1 MKNQDYWT
9 KRKADLIYEQMDK
22 AEKQADKFDKVYKE
36 SKAYLDKQINK
47 IFDKFQ
53 RDYGLSERDARH
65 VLKNMKD
72 QKDLNELRKVLE
84 ARPNDPNIQ
93 RLLADLD
100 SPAYAYRMK
109 RLERLSADLDSMR
122 ESIYHSEKKG
132 SDAFYSDL
140 MKDSYYKATFD
151 LQQQTGLAYSF
162 SDLPETE
169 IKRLQGLKWT
179 GEAYSDRIWS
189 NTGALASSVKDELLV
204 SLMTGRSVRD
214 TSQAIAE
221 RFEVGQNKARRLIR
235 TESAFF
241 HNQMELLSYEDAE
254 ITKYKFVAV
263 LDKRTSHICQEH
275 DNKVYDTDKAV
286 PGVNYPPLHPWCR
299 STTIAHDEDIDYSK
313 LERRAR
319 NPETGKVEYV
329 PADMSY
335 KDWYSK
341 YVDQDKKNIKIDF
354 SKLTSEEI
362 NNLDF
367 DDLMKYYEWVEE
379 QEKLKA
385 KQKELQAD
393 AERKLLEE
401 RESKVPKTRRDLV
414 SRIEERLRTTNFVD
428 VFGEENAQGLLR
440 ELRFFPNDD
449 FVQSLYG
456 SVDKLSFAKVKEMS
470 SHVSGT
476 QINLAKGDFIYNKK
490 FNQKAHSIVLHE
502 FTHGIDNVAT
512 YFGAPELGAKAFSSQ
527 YDLYNTIKKDMDN
540 YIFGDMKLK
549 RGASIDEKRDFFNLR
564 QAKVRDFKSELL
576 ELAKKL
582 NPEIRPEANAE
593 VGAFASDMMS
603 SFRSAEYGSQPF
615 NHSDSYWKNKAH
627 RGMEFIAEYTQAQM
641 TPEIKTFYDKVFPN
655 SVKIYNKIFE
665 DISKLKLENKKPIV
679 W

>member
-1 MKNQDYWT
+1 
-9 KRKADLIYEQMDK
+9 MDK
-22 AEKQADKFDKVYKE
+22 AEKQADKFDEIYRQ

-65 VLKNMKD
+65 VLKNVKG

-109 RLERLSADLDSMR
+109 RLERLSADLDLMR

-132 SDAFYSDL
+132 SDSFYSDL
-140 MKDSYYKATFD
+140 MKDSYYRATFD

-221 RFEVGQNKARRLIR
+221 RFEVGQNKARRLVR

-299 STTIAHDEDIDYSK
+299 STTIAHDDDIDYSK

-335 KDWYSK
+335 KEWYSK
-341 YVDQDKKNIKIDF
+341 YVVKDEKEQKNAFMDSF
-354 SKLTSEEI
+354 S
-362 NNLDF
+362 NGLD
-367 DDLMKYYEWVEE
+367 L
-379 QEKLKA
+379 
-385 KQKELQAD
+385 KQKTLSNFDHHA
-393 AERKLLEE
+393 RKWY
-401 RESKVPKTRRDLV
+401 
-414 SRIEERLRTTNFVD
+414 
-428 VFGEENAQGLLR
+428 
-440 ELRFFPNDD
+440 NDY
-449 FVQSLYG
+449 VEKQ
-456 SVDKLSFAKVKEMS
+456 LSFED
-470 SHVSGT
+470 
-476 QINLAKGDFIYNKK
+476 IELASNKIK
-490 FNQKAHSIVLHE
+490 DVLE
-502 FTHGIDNVAT
+502 NS
-512 YFGAPELGAKAFSSQ
+512 ELS
-527 YDLYNTIKKDMDN
+527 M
-540 YIFGDMKLK
+540 
-549 RGASIDEKRDFFNLR
+549 R
-564 QAKVRDFKSELL
+564 FKSENIDKLIDSTRILNQFETGTSGGTVNLKYRRQANEQLFGLQGKRLKKHDYEKYGYFGNKDPYEDFLYNSKSWGGVSQYGDVIVRFSKDKMLSRTTFTINNSLGPAVYKDLVADNPNSPHLL
-576 ELAKKL
+576 SIDKNYLQDYVELL
-582 NPEIRPEANAE
+582 
-593 VGAFASDMMS
+593 
-603 SFRSAEYGSQPF
+603 
-615 NHSDSYWKNKAH
+615 KNKNA
-627 RGMEFIAEYTQAQM
+627 R
-641 TPEIKTFYDKVFPN
+641 TPEELTKTLGIRYIEAQFHGDVGLTDISSMYFT
-655 SVKIYNKIFE
+655 NKIPNNNQ
-665 DISKLKLENKKPIV
+665 INALKSYGIDVFVKEGEKFV
-679 W
+679 RVE

>member
-1 MKNQDYWT
+1 MKNEEYWA
-9 KRKADLIYEQMDK
+9 KRKANLIYEQMDK
-22 AEKQADKFDKVYKE
+22 AEKQADKFDDIYRQ

-47 IFDKFQ
+47 VFDKFQ

-65 VLKNMKD
+65 VLKSMKD

-100 SPAYAYRMK
+100 SPAYAYRIK
-109 RLERLSADLDSMR
+109 RLERLNDDLDRMR
-122 ESIYHSEKKG
+122 ESIYHSEKTG

-179 GEAYSDRIWS
+179 GEGYSDRIWS

-221 RFEVGQNKARRLIR
+221 RFEVGQNKARRLVR

-263 LDKRTSHICQEH
+263 LDRRTSKICQEH

-335 KDWYSK
+335 NDWYSK
-341 YVDQDKKNIKIDF
+341 YVAKEDKKGN
-354 SKLTSEEI
+354 
-362 NNLDF
+362 
-367 DDLMKYYEWVEE
+367 V
-379 QEKLKA
+379 
-385 KQKELQAD
+385 KEL
-393 AERKLLEE
+393 
-401 RESKVPKTRRDLV
+401 
-414 SRIEERLRTTNFVD
+414 
-428 VFGEENAQGLLR
+428 
-440 ELRFFPNDD
+440 
-449 FVQSLYG
+449 
-456 SVDKLSFAKVKEMS
+456 
-470 SHVSGT
+470 
-476 QINLAKGDFIYNKK
+476 
-490 FNQKAHSIVLHE
+490 
-502 FTHGIDNVAT
+502 
-512 YFGAPELGAKAFSSQ
+512 
-527 YDLYNTIKKDMDN
+527 
-540 YIFGDMKLK
+540 
-549 RGASIDEKRDFFNLR
+549 
-564 QAKVRDFKSELL
+564 
-576 ELAKKL
+576 
-582 NPEIRPEANAE
+582 
-593 VGAFASDMMS
+593 
-603 SFRSAEYGSQPF
+603 
-615 NHSDSYWKNKAH
+615 KNN
-627 RGMEFIAEYTQAQM
+627 
-641 TPEIKTFYDKVFPN
+641 IKTFDFYPLT
-655 SVKIYNKIFE
+655 E
-665 DISKLKLENKKPIV
+665 DNIGGKERILNISKRLKTVSEEYEKETGKNILELFANKKLVDQSKPYDDEKSKFIRFLYKQV
-679 W
+679 GYDRKPKILNENDVVGLEVIYRGVRDSKSGEIKSKTLKDNFRNGKLDLSGRLKSAHGRGLYFGSHFVAERYANKGTNPLLFKAFYDPSDFNFLTDELYKKEKHTWLKKIDDDNELYEYYHFLMSQIGINDSNADVFAVLHGYDGYKAIHNDGLYTVVYNRSKLGVLKDD

>member
-9 KRKADLIYEQMDK
+9 KRKANLIYEQMDK
-22 AEKQADKFDKVYKE
+22 AEKQADKFDEIYKQ

-47 IFDKFQ
+47 VFDKFQ

-109 RLERLSADLDSMR
+109 RLERLNDDLDRMR
-122 ESIYHSEKKG
+122 ESIYHSEKSG

-169 IKRLQGLKWT
+169 IKRLKAFKWT
-179 GEAYSDRIWS
+179 GEGYSDRIWS

-263 LDKRTSHICQEH
+263 LDRRTSEICQEH

-319 NPETGKVEYV
+319 NPKTNKVEYV

-335 KDWYSK
+335 KEWYDK
-341 YVDQDKKNIKIDF
+341 YVEKPRERELSGGEF
-354 SKLTSEEI
+354 GA
-362 NNLDF
+362 NLDYVRS
-367 DDLMKYYEWVEE
+367 D
-379 QEKLKA
+379 
-385 KQKELQAD
+385 
-393 AERKLLEE
+393 
-401 RESKVPKTRRDLV
+401 
-414 SRIEERLRTTNFVD
+414 
-428 VFGEENAQGLLR
+428 
-440 ELRFFPNDD
+440 
-449 FVQSLYG
+449 
-456 SVDKLSFAKVKEMS
+456 
-470 SHVSGT
+470 
-476 QINLAKGDFIYNKK
+476 
-490 FNQKAHSIVLHE
+490 E
-502 FTHGIDNVAT
+502 FLD
-512 YFGAPELGAKAFSSQ
+512 
-527 YDLYNTIKKDMDN
+527 
-540 YIFGDMKLK
+540 KLK
-549 RGASIDEKRDFFNLR
+549 RNPMTSHLSDSIARVSRQMLQHRNGTPFEDYYLIDAETGRIVALSNKARKTKGVVYNDQVRKAFKEKPEQSLVSIHNHPSGYPPSLSDFASLQQRSKNNTVKYGLIIGHDGSVYWYSRPNKRIPRSAQEKYVNQIDKF
-564 QAKVRDFKSELL
+564 
-576 ELAKKL
+576 KKL
-582 NPEIRPEANAE
+582 GYNESVAQEKTLEMFSE
-593 VGAFASDMMS
+593 VF
-603 SFRSAEYGSQPF
+603 
-615 NHSDSYWKNKAH
+615 
-627 RGMEFIAEYTQAQM
+627 EFEFGRIE
-641 TPEIKTFYDKVFPN
+641 
-655 SVKIYNKIFE
+655 
-665 DISKLKLENKKPIV
+665 
-679 W
+679 

>member
-9 KRKADLIYEQMDK
+9 KRKANLIYEQMDK

-72 QKDLNELRKVLE
+72 QKGLNELRKVLE

-109 RLERLSADLDSMR
+109 RLERLSADLDLMR

-221 RFEVGQNKARRLIR
+221 RFEVGQNKARRLVR

-335 KDWYSK
+335 KEWYSK
-341 YVDQDKKNIKIDF
+341 YVVKDEKEQKNAFMDSF
-354 SKLTSEEI
+354 S
-362 NNLDF
+362 NGLD
-367 DDLMKYYEWVEE
+367 L
-379 QEKLKA
+379 
-385 KQKELQAD
+385 KQKTLSNFDHHA
-393 AERKLLEE
+393 RKWY
-401 RESKVPKTRRDLV
+401 
-414 SRIEERLRTTNFVD
+414 
-428 VFGEENAQGLLR
+428 
-440 ELRFFPNDD
+440 NDY
-449 FVQSLYG
+449 VEKQ
-456 SVDKLSFAKVKEMS
+456 LSFED
-470 SHVSGT
+470 
-476 QINLAKGDFIYNKK
+476 IELASNKIK
-490 FNQKAHSIVLHE
+490 DVLE
-502 FTHGIDNVAT
+502 NS
-512 YFGAPELGAKAFSSQ
+512 ELS
-527 YDLYNTIKKDMDN
+527 M
-540 YIFGDMKLK
+540 
-549 RGASIDEKRDFFNLR
+549 R
-564 QAKVRDFKSELL
+564 FKSENIDKLIDSTRILNQFETGTSGGTVNLKYRRQANEQLFGLQGKRLKKHDYEKYGYFGNKDPYEDFLYNSKSWGGVSQYGDVIVRFSKDKMLSRTTFTINNSLGPAVYKDLVADNPNSPHLL
-576 ELAKKL
+576 SIDKNYLQDYVELL
-582 NPEIRPEANAE
+582 
-593 VGAFASDMMS
+593 
-603 SFRSAEYGSQPF
+603 
-615 NHSDSYWKNKAH
+615 KNKNA
-627 RGMEFIAEYTQAQM
+627 R
-641 TPEIKTFYDKVFPN
+641 TPEELTKTLGIRYIEAQFHGDVGLTDISSMYFT
-655 SVKIYNKIFE
+655 NKIPNNNQ
-665 DISKLKLENKKPIV
+665 INALKSYGIDVFVKEGEKFV
-679 W
+679 RVE

>member
-1 MKNQDYWT
+1 MKNEEYWA
-9 KRKADLIYEQMDK
+9 KRKANLIYEQMDK

-72 QKDLNELRKVLE
+72 QKGLNELRKVLE

-109 RLERLSADLDSMR
+109 RLERLNDDLDRMR
-122 ESIYHSEKKG
+122 ESIYHSEKSG

-204 SLMTGRSVRD
+204 SLMTGRSARATAQV
-214 TSQAIAE
+214 IAE
-221 RFEVGQNKARRLIR
+221 RFEVGQNKARRLVR

-263 LDKRTSHICQEH
+263 LDRRTSEICQEH

-299 STTIAHDEDIDYSK
+299 STTIAYDEDADYSK

-335 KDWYSK
+335 KEWYDK
-341 YVDQDKKNIKIDF
+341 YVAKDKGKSYNQNVNTIDLMAKQRSFTVGNDIRVKTKKLTGTDFDFWVQDDTKKIRDSVLNVNTIFQELDSYKKPTVVFLKKSRLPGLAGYDYKQDTMFISDDFHSEKEFKEILSDGFFASKNIRDALIHELTHKKHWDSAKAFYKKNK
-354 SKLTSEEI
+354 KRY
-362 NNLDF
+362 NNLEEA
-367 DDLMKYYEWVEE
+367 MKA
-379 QEKLKA
+379 LNA
-385 KQKELQAD
+385 
-393 AERKLLEE
+393 
-401 RESKVPKTRRDLV
+401 PLV
-414 SRIEERLRTTNFVD
+414 SYVKTQQNLDMMYLHKISI
-428 VFGEENAQGLLR
+428 NALAAFEKNNINELVAEVGVLAEDTPDKILL
-440 ELRFFPNDD
+440 
-449 FVQSLYG
+449 Q
-456 SVDKLSFAKVKEMS
+456 KVKE
-470 SHVSGT
+470 
-476 QINLAKGDFIYNKK
+476 
-490 FNQKAHSIVLHE
+490 VL
-502 FTHGIDNVAT
+502 
-512 YFGAPELGAKAFSSQ
+512 K
-527 YDLYNTIKKDMDN
+527 
-540 YIFGDMKLK
+540 
-549 RGASIDEKRDFFNLR
+549 
-564 QAKVRDFKSELL
+564 
-576 ELAKKL
+576 
-582 NPEIRPEANAE
+582 
-593 VGAFASDMMS
+593 
-603 SFRSAEYGSQPF
+603 
-615 NHSDSYWKNKAH
+615 WK
-627 RGMEFIAEYTQAQM
+627 
-641 TPEIKTFYDKVFPN
+641 
-655 SVKIYNKIFE
+655 
-665 DISKLKLENKKPIV
+665 
-679 W
+679 

>member
-1 MKNQDYWT
+1 
-9 KRKADLIYEQMDK
+9 MDK

-109 RLERLSADLDSMR
+109 RLERLSNDLDLMR
-122 ESIYHSEKKG
+122 SSIYHSEKKG

-189 NTGALASSVKDELLV
+189 NTRALASSVKDELLV
-204 SLMTGRSVRD
+204 SLMTGRNVRD

-221 RFEVGQNKARRLIR
+221 RFEVGQNKARRLVR

-263 LDKRTSHICQEH
+263 LDRRTSEICQEH

-299 STTIAHDEDIDYSK
+299 STTIAYDEDADYSK

-319 NPETGKVEYV
+319 NPETGKTELV

-335 KDWYSK
+335 KEWYSK
-341 YVDQDKKNIKIDF
+341 YVEKDEKEQKNAFMDSF
-354 SKLTSEEI
+354 S
-362 NNLDF
+362 NGLD
-367 DDLMKYYEWVEE
+367 L
-379 QEKLKA
+379 
-385 KQKELQAD
+385 KQKTLSNFDHYA
-393 AERKLLEE
+393 RKWY
-401 RESKVPKTRRDLV
+401 
-414 SRIEERLRTTNFVD
+414 
-428 VFGEENAQGLLR
+428 
-440 ELRFFPNDD
+440 NDY
-449 FVQSLYG
+449 VEKQ
-456 SVDKLSFAKVKEMS
+456 LSFED
-470 SHVSGT
+470 
-476 QINLAKGDFIYNKK
+476 IELASNKIK
-490 FNQKAHSIVLHE
+490 DVLE
-502 FTHGIDNVAT
+502 NS
-512 YFGAPELGAKAFSSQ
+512 ELS
-527 YDLYNTIKKDMDN
+527 M
-540 YIFGDMKLK
+540 
-549 RGASIDEKRDFFNLR
+549 R
-564 QAKVRDFKSELL
+564 FKSENIDKLIDSTRILNQFETGTSGGTVNLKYRRQASEQLFGLQGKRLKKHNFEKYGYFGNKDPYEDFLHNSKSRGGVSQYGDVIVRFSKDKMLSRTTFTINNSLGPAVYKDLVADNPNSPHLL
-576 ELAKKL
+576 SIDKNYLQ
-582 NPEIRPEANAE
+582 
-593 VGAFASDMMS
+593 
-603 SFRSAEYGSQPF
+603 EYV
-615 NHSDSYWKNKAH
+615 DLLKNKNA
-627 RGMEFIAEYTQAQM
+627 R
-641 TPEIKTFYDKVFPN
+641 TPEELTKTLGIRYIEAQFHGDVGLADISSMYFT
-655 SVKIYNKIFE
+655 NKIPNNNQ
-665 DISKLKLENKKPIV
+665 INALKSYGIDVFVKEGEKFV
-679 W
+679 RVE

>member
-1 MKNQDYWT
+1 MKNKDYWT
-9 KRKADLIYEQMDK
+9 KRKANLIYEQMDK
-22 AEKQADKFDKVYKE
+22 AEKQADKFDEIYKQ

-47 IFDKFQ
+47 VFDKFQ

-65 VLKNMKD
+65 VLKDMKD
-72 QKDLNELRKVLE
+72 KKNLNELRKVLE

-100 SPAYAYRMK
+100 SSAYAYRMK
-109 RLERLSADLDSMR
+109 RLERLNDDLDRMR
-122 ESIYHSEKKG
+122 ESIYHSEKTA

-162 SDLPETE
+162 SGLPESE
-169 IKRLQGLKWT
+169 IKHLQSFSWIGDGST
-179 GEAYSDRIWS
+179 YSIDIWK
-189 NTGALASSVKDELLV
+189 NTGKLASSIKDELLI
-204 SLMTGRSVRD
+204 SLMTGRD
-214 TSQAIAE
+214 TRETAQAIAE
-221 RFEVGQNKARRLIR
+221 RFNVGQNDARRLVR

-241 HNQMELLSYEDAE
+241 HNQMELLSYEDADIE
-254 ITKYKFVAV
+254 KYVFVAV
-263 LDKRTSHICQEH
+263 LDKRTSRICQEH

-299 STTIAHDEDIDYSK
+299 STTIAYDEDADYSK

-319 NPETGKVEYV
+319 NPKTGKVEYV

-335 KDWYSK
+335 KEWYSK
-341 YVDQDKKNIKIDF
+341 YVDGEEVGKIDF

-367 DDLMKYYEWVEE
+367 DDLLKYFDWAAE
-379 QEKLKA
+379 QDALKEKA
-385 KQKELQAD
+385 EQAALQA
-393 AERKLLEE
+393 
-401 RESKVPKTRRDLV
+401 REDNVPLARRDLV
-414 SRIEERLRTTNFVD
+414 DRLEKRLRTTNFVD

-456 SVDKLSFAKVKEMS
+456 SIDKLSFAKVKEMS

-476 QINLAKGDFIYNKK
+476 QVNLARGDFIYNKK

-502 FTHGIDNVAT
+502 LTHGIDNIAT

-549 RGASIDEKRDFFNLR
+549 RGASMDEKRDFFNLR

-603 SFRSAEYGSQPF
+603 SFKSAEYGSQPF
-615 NHSDSYWKNKAH
+615 NHSDSYWKDKTH

-641 TPEIKTFYDKVFPN
+641 TPEIKAFYDKVFPN

-665 DISKLKLENKKPIV
+665 DISKLKLENKKPIA

>member
-1 MKNQDYWT
+1 MNNKDYWT
-9 KRKADLIYEQMDK
+9 QRKANLIYEQMDK
-22 AEKQADKFDKVYKE
+22 AERQADKFDEIYKQ

-47 IFDKFQ
+47 VFDKFQ

-109 RLERLSADLDSMR
+109 RLERLSADLDLMR
-122 ESIYHSEKKG
+122 ESIYLSEKKG
-132 SDAFYSDL
+132 SDSFYSDL
-140 MKDSYYKATFD
+140 MKDSYYRATFD

-204 SLMTGRSVRD
+204 SLMTGRSIRD

-221 RFEVGQNKARRLIR
+221 RFEVGQNKARRLVR

-263 LDKRTSHICQEH
+263 LDRRTSEICQEH

-299 STTIAHDEDIDYSK
+299 STTIAHDDDIDYSK

-319 NPETGKVEYV
+319 NPKTGKVEYV

-335 KDWYSK
+335 DEWYDK
-341 YVDQDKKNIKIDF
+341 YVAKDRTKSYNEGMDKSTPKVSSGSISAARGDVEKQKNDFAVRYYNQLRNSDRADVVEKMAKSSKLPYSTVSKALEHILDNKYLLWDYEAFEERMMNFYPHYDMAQSFQRLYMGDPKESDIIMLQHESLESYYMNHKKMDYDEAHKKANIKF
-354 SKLTSEEI
+354 NYQEASE
-362 NNLDF
+362 N
-367 DDLMKYYEWVEE
+367 
-379 QEKLKA
+379 
-385 KQKELQAD
+385 
-393 AERKLLEE
+393 
-401 RESKVPKTRRDLV
+401 
-414 SRIEERLRTTNFVD
+414 
-428 VFGEENAQGLLR
+428 GE
-440 ELRFFPNDD
+440 D
-449 FVQSLYG
+449 
-456 SVDKLSFAKVKEMS
+456 
-470 SHVSGT
+470 
-476 QINLAKGDFIYNKK
+476 
-490 FNQKAHSIVLHE
+490 
-502 FTHGIDNVAT
+502 
-512 YFGAPELGAKAFSSQ
+512 
-527 YDLYNTIKKDMDN
+527 
-540 YIFGDMKLK
+540 
-549 RGASIDEKRDFFNLR
+549 
-564 QAKVRDFKSELL
+564 
-576 ELAKKL
+576 
-582 NPEIRPEANAE
+582 
-593 VGAFASDMMS
+593 
-603 SFRSAEYGSQPF
+603 
-615 NHSDSYWKNKAH
+615 
-627 RGMEFIAEYTQAQM
+627 
-641 TPEIKTFYDKVFPN
+641 
-655 SVKIYNKIFE
+655 
-665 DISKLKLENKKPIV
+665 
-679 W
+679 

>member
-1 MKNQDYWT
+1 MKNEEYWA
-9 KRKADLIYEQMDK
+9 KRKANLIYEQMDK
-22 AEKQADKFDKVYKE
+22 AEKQADKFDDIYRQ

-47 IFDKFQ
+47 VFDKFQ
-53 RDYGLSERDARH
+53 RDYGLSENVARQ
-65 VLKNMKD
+65 VLKTMKD
-72 QKDLNELRKVLE
+72 QKGLNELRKVLE

-109 RLERLSADLDSMR
+109 RLERLSDDLDRMR
-122 ESIYHSEKKG
+122 SSIYLSEKQG

-221 RFEVGQNKARRLIR
+221 RFEVGKNKARRLVR

-263 LDKRTSHICQEH
+263 LDNRTSHICQDH

-299 STTIAHDEDIDYSK
+299 STTIAHDDDIDYSK

-335 KDWYSK
+335 KEWYDK
-341 YVDQDKKNIKIDF
+341 YVAKDRKEESAEKPKENIKRFDFYPLTEDNIGDKERILNISKRLKAVSEDYEKETGKNILELFANKKLTDRSNPYDDEKSKFIKFLYKRVGYDKKPNILNDNDIVGLETIYRGVSDSESGEINSKTLKDNFRNGKLDLSGRAKSAHGRGLYFGSHFVAERYANKGTNPLLIQAFYDPSDF
-354 SKLTSEEI
+354 KFLTDELYKKEKRTWLENLDDDNELYEYYYFLMSQIGINDSNADVFAVLHGYDGFKAIHNDGLYTVVYNRSKLGV
-362 NNLDF
+362 LK
-367 DDLMKYYEWVEE
+367 DD
-379 QEKLKA
+379 
-385 KQKELQAD
+385 
-393 AERKLLEE
+393 
-401 RESKVPKTRRDLV
+401 
-414 SRIEERLRTTNFVD
+414 
-428 VFGEENAQGLLR
+428 
-440 ELRFFPNDD
+440 
-449 FVQSLYG
+449 
-456 SVDKLSFAKVKEMS
+456 
-470 SHVSGT
+470 
-476 QINLAKGDFIYNKK
+476 
-490 FNQKAHSIVLHE
+490 
-502 FTHGIDNVAT
+502 
-512 YFGAPELGAKAFSSQ
+512 
-527 YDLYNTIKKDMDN
+527 
-540 YIFGDMKLK
+540 
-549 RGASIDEKRDFFNLR
+549 
-564 QAKVRDFKSELL
+564 
-576 ELAKKL
+576 
-582 NPEIRPEANAE
+582 
-593 VGAFASDMMS
+593 
-603 SFRSAEYGSQPF
+603 
-615 NHSDSYWKNKAH
+615 
-627 RGMEFIAEYTQAQM
+627 
-641 TPEIKTFYDKVFPN
+641 
-655 SVKIYNKIFE
+655 
-665 DISKLKLENKKPIV
+665 
-679 W
+679 

>member
-1 MKNQDYWT
+1 MKNEEYWA
-9 KRKADLIYEQMDK
+9 KRKANLIYEQMDK
-22 AEKQADKFDKVYKE
+22 AEKQADKFDDIYRQ

-47 IFDKFQ
+47 VFDKFQ

-72 QKDLNELRKVLE
+72 QKDLDELRKVLE

-109 RLERLSADLDSMR
+109 RLERLSDDLDRMR
-122 ESIYHSEKKG
+122 GSIYLSEKKG
-132 SDAFYSDL
+132 SDDFYSDL

-169 IKRLQGLKWT
+169 IKRLRGLKWT

-221 RFEVGQNKARRLIR
+221 RFEVGQNKARRLVR

-335 KDWYSK
+335 KEWYDK
-341 YVDQDKKNIKIDF
+341 YVAKDRGKSYNQDMFAMDLMAKQRSFAVGNDIRVKTKKLNGTDFDFWVQDNTKKIRDSVLNVNAVLQELDSYKKPTVVFLKKSRFPGLAGYDYKQDTLFISDDFHSEKEFKEILSDGFFASKNIRDALIHE
-354 SKLTSEEI
+354 LTHKKHWDSAKAFYKANKKRYNSVEQAMSEL
-362 NNLDF
+362 N
-367 DDLMKYYEWVEE
+367 
-379 QEKLKA
+379 
-385 KQKELQAD
+385 
-393 AERKLLEE
+393 
-401 RESKVPKTRRDLV
+401 SPLV
-414 SRIEERLRTTNFVD
+414 SYVKEQLKHDYNYLYSISDNAAIAFYNDNINELVAEVGVLGDKVTDTN
-428 VFGEENAQGLLR
+428 LL
-440 ELRFFPNDD
+440 N
-449 FVQSLYG
+449 
-456 SVDKLSFAKVKEMS
+456 KVKE
-470 SHVSGT
+470 
-476 QINLAKGDFIYNKK
+476 
-490 FNQKAHSIVLHE
+490 VL
-502 FTHGIDNVAT
+502 
-512 YFGAPELGAKAFSSQ
+512 S
-527 YDLYNTIKKDMDN
+527 
-540 YIFGDMKLK
+540 
-549 RGASIDEKRDFFNLR
+549 
-564 QAKVRDFKSELL
+564 
-576 ELAKKL
+576 
-582 NPEIRPEANAE
+582 
-593 VGAFASDMMS
+593 
-603 SFRSAEYGSQPF
+603 
-615 NHSDSYWKNKAH
+615 WK
-627 RGMEFIAEYTQAQM
+627 
-641 TPEIKTFYDKVFPN
+641 
-655 SVKIYNKIFE
+655 
-665 DISKLKLENKKPIV
+665 
-679 W
+679 

>member
-1 MKNQDYWT
+1 MNNKDYWT
-9 KRKADLIYEQMDK
+9 QRKANLIYEQMDK
-22 AEKQADKFDKVYKE
+22 AERQADKFDEIYKQ

-47 IFDKFQ
+47 VFDKFQ

-109 RLERLSADLDSMR
+109 RLERLSADLDLMR
-122 ESIYHSEKKG
+122 ESIYLSEKKG
-132 SDAFYSDL
+132 SDSFYSDL
-140 MKDSYYKATFD
+140 MKDSYYRATFD

-204 SLMTGRSVRD
+204 SLMTGRSIRD

-221 RFEVGQNKARRLIR
+221 RFEVGQNKARRLVR

-263 LDKRTSHICQEH
+263 LDRRTSEICQEH

-299 STTIAHDEDIDYSK
+299 STTIAHDDDIDYSK

-319 NPETGKVEYV
+319 NPVTGKAEYV

-335 KDWYSK
+335 KEWYSK
-341 YVDQDKKNIKIDF
+341 YVDKDEKEQKNAFMDSF
-354 SKLTSEEI
+354 S
-362 NNLDF
+362 NGLD
-367 DDLMKYYEWVEE
+367 L
-379 QEKLKA
+379 
-385 KQKELQAD
+385 KQKTLSNFDHYA
-393 AERKLLEE
+393 RKWY
-401 RESKVPKTRRDLV
+401 
-414 SRIEERLRTTNFVD
+414 
-428 VFGEENAQGLLR
+428 
-440 ELRFFPNDD
+440 NDY
-449 FVQSLYG
+449 VEKQ
-456 SVDKLSFAKVKEMS
+456 LSFED
-470 SHVSGT
+470 
-476 QINLAKGDFIYNKK
+476 IELASNKIK
-490 FNQKAHSIVLHE
+490 DVLE
-502 FTHGIDNVAT
+502 NS
-512 YFGAPELGAKAFSSQ
+512 ELS
-527 YDLYNTIKKDMDN
+527 M
-540 YIFGDMKLK
+540 
-549 RGASIDEKRDFFNLR
+549 R
-564 QAKVRDFKSELL
+564 FKSENIDKLIDSTRILNQFETGTSGGTVNLKYRRQANEQLFGLQWKRLKKHDFEKYGYFGNKDPYEDFLYNSKSWGGVSQYGDIIVRFSKDKMLSRTTFTINNSLGPAVYKDLVADNPNSPHLL
-576 ELAKKL
+576 SIDKNYLQDYVELL
-582 NPEIRPEANAE
+582 
-593 VGAFASDMMS
+593 
-603 SFRSAEYGSQPF
+603 
-615 NHSDSYWKNKAH
+615 KNKNA
-627 RGMEFIAEYTQAQM
+627 R
-641 TPEIKTFYDKVFPN
+641 TPEELTKTLGIRYIEAQIHGDVGLTDISSMYFT
-655 SVKIYNKIFE
+655 NKIPNNNQ
-665 DISKLKLENKKPIV
+665 INALKSYGIDVFVKEGGKFV
-679 W
+679 RVE

>member
-1 MKNQDYWT
+1 
-9 KRKADLIYEQMDK
+9 MDK

-47 IFDKFQ
+47 VFDKFQ

-84 ARPNDPNIQ
+84 ARPDDPNIQ

-221 RFEVGQNKARRLIR
+221 RFEVGQNKARRLVR

-275 DNKVYDTDKAV
+275 DNKVYNTADAV

-299 STTIAHDEDIDYSK
+299 STTIAHDDDIEYSK

-335 KDWYSK
+335 KEWYDK
-341 YVDQDKKNIKIDF
+341 YVAKNRKKESTEKPKENIKRFDFYPLTEDNIGDKERILNISKRLKAVSEDYEKETGKNILELFTNKKLTDRSNPYDDEKSKFIRFLYKRVGYDRKPNILNDNDIVGLETIYRGVSDSESGEISSKTLKDNF
-354 SKLTSEEI
+354 SKGK
-362 NNLDF
+362 LD
-367 DDLMKYYEWVEE
+367 LSGR
-379 QEKLKA
+379 A
-385 KQKELQAD
+385 KSAHGRGIYFGSSFV
-393 AERKLLEE
+393 AERYANKGTNPLLIKAFYDPSDFKFLTDELYKKE
-401 RESKVPKTRRDLV
+401 KHTWLKILDDDNELYEYYHFLMSQIGIND
-414 SRIEERLRTTNFVD
+414 SNAD
-428 VFGEENAQGLLR
+428 VFA
-440 ELRFFPNDD
+440 
-449 FVQSLYG
+449 
-456 SVDKLSFAKVKEMS
+456 
-470 SHVSGT
+470 
-476 QINLAKGDFIYNKK
+476 
-490 FNQKAHSIVLHE
+490 VLH
-502 FTHGIDNVAT
+502 GYDG
-512 YFGAPELGAKAFSSQ
+512 YKAIHN
-527 YDLYNTIKKDMDN
+527 DGLYT
-540 YIFGDMKLK
+540 
-549 RGASIDEKRDFFNLR
+549 
-564 QAKVRDFKSELL
+564 V
-576 ELAKKL
+576 
-582 NPEIRPEANAE
+582 
-593 VGAFASDMMS
+593 V
-603 SFRSAEYGSQPF
+603 
-615 NHSDSYWKNKAH
+615 
-627 RGMEFIAEYTQAQM
+627 
-641 TPEIKTFYDKVFPN
+641 
-655 SVKIYNKIFE
+655 YNR
-665 DISKLKLENKKPIV
+665 SKLGVLKDD
-679 W
+679 

>member
-1 MKNQDYWT
+1 MKDQEYWT
-9 KRKADLIYEQMDK
+9 KRKANLIYEQMDK
-22 AEKQADKFDKVYKE
+22 AEKQADKFDEIYRQ
-36 SKAYLDKQINK
+36 SKTYLDKQINK
-47 IFDKFQ
+47 VFDKFQ
-53 RDYGLSERDARH
+53 RDYGLSERDARQ

-109 RLERLSADLDSMR
+109 RLERLNDDLDRMR
-122 ESIYHSEKKG
+122 ESIYHSEKNG
-132 SDAFYSDL
+132 SDVFYSDL

-162 SDLPETE
+162 SGLPETE
-169 IKRLQGLKWT
+169 IKRLRGLKWT

-221 RFEVGQNKARRLIR
+221 RFGVGQNNARRLVR

-254 ITKYKFVAV
+254 ITKYRFVAV

-319 NPETGKVEYV
+319 NPKTGKVEHV

-335 KDWYSK
+335 KEWYSK
-341 YVDQDKKNIKIDF
+341 YVDGEGVGKIDF

-367 DDLMKYYEWVEE
+367 DDLLKYFDWAAE
-379 QEKLKA
+379 QDALKEKA
-385 KQKELQAD
+385 EQAALQA
-393 AERKLLEE
+393 
-401 RESKVPKTRRDLV
+401 REDNVPLARRDLV
-414 SRIEERLRTTNFVD
+414 DRLEKRLRTTNFVD
-428 VFGEENAQGLLR
+428 IFGEENAQGLLR

-456 SVDKLSFAKVKEMS
+456 SIDKLSFAKAKEMS

-476 QINLAKGDFIYNKK
+476 QVNLAKGDFIYNKK

-502 FTHGIDNVAT
+502 LTHGIDNIAT

-527 YDLYNTIKKDMDN
+527 YDLYNVIKKDMDN

-549 RGASIDEKRDFFNLR
+549 RGASMDEKRDFFNLR
-564 QAKVRDFKSELL
+564 QAKVRDFKSELY

-582 NPEIRPEANAE
+582 NPEIRPEENAE
-593 VGAFASDMMS
+593 VAAFASDMMS
-603 SFRSAEYGSQPF
+603 SFGSAEYGSQPF
-615 NHSDSYWKNKAH
+615 NHSDSYWKNKTH

>member
-1 MKNQDYWT
+1 MKNEEYWA
-9 KRKADLIYEQMDK
+9 KRKANLIYEQMDK

-47 IFDKFQ
+47 VFDKFQ

-109 RLERLSADLDSMR
+109 RLERLSADLDLMR
-122 ESIYHSEKKG
+122 SSIYLSEKKD
-132 SDAFYSDL
+132 SDAFYNDL
-140 MKDSYYKATFD
+140 MKDSYYRATFD

-221 RFEVGQNKARRLIR
+221 RFEVGQNKARRLVR

-299 STTIAHDEDIDYSK
+299 STTIAHDDDIDYSK

-319 NPETGKVEYV
+319 NPETGRIEYV
-329 PADMSY
+329 SADMSY
-335 KDWYSK
+335 KEWYSK
-341 YVDQDKKNIKIDF
+341 YVVKDGKKMYNQDMFTMDLMAKQRSFVVGNDIRVKTKKLNGTDFDFWVQDDTKKIRDSVLNVNTVFQELDSYKKPTVVFLKKSRLPGLAGYDYKQDTMFISDDFHSEKEFKEILSDGFFASKNIRDALIHELTHKKHWDSAKAFYKKNK
-354 SKLTSEEI
+354 KRY
-362 NNLDF
+362 NNLEEA
-367 DDLMKYYEWVEE
+367 MKA
-379 QEKLKA
+379 LNA
-385 KQKELQAD
+385 
-393 AERKLLEE
+393 
-401 RESKVPKTRRDLV
+401 PLV
-414 SRIEERLRTTNFVD
+414 SYVKTQQNLDMMYLHRISI
-428 VFGEENAQGLLR
+428 NALAAFEKNNINELVAEVGVLAEDTPDKILL
-440 ELRFFPNDD
+440 
-449 FVQSLYG
+449 Q
-456 SVDKLSFAKVKEMS
+456 KVKE
-470 SHVSGT
+470 
-476 QINLAKGDFIYNKK
+476 
-490 FNQKAHSIVLHE
+490 VL
-502 FTHGIDNVAT
+502 
-512 YFGAPELGAKAFSSQ
+512 K
-527 YDLYNTIKKDMDN
+527 
-540 YIFGDMKLK
+540 
-549 RGASIDEKRDFFNLR
+549 
-564 QAKVRDFKSELL
+564 
-576 ELAKKL
+576 
-582 NPEIRPEANAE
+582 
-593 VGAFASDMMS
+593 
-603 SFRSAEYGSQPF
+603 
-615 NHSDSYWKNKAH
+615 WK
-627 RGMEFIAEYTQAQM
+627 
-641 TPEIKTFYDKVFPN
+641 
-655 SVKIYNKIFE
+655 
-665 DISKLKLENKKPIV
+665 
-679 W
+679 